1 MVKASVL
8 YICSIYNP
16 FEIKQTSLSGRP
28 TTLELK
34 KFQDFLNSMGLIL
47 NSIQGQSFNYYSM
60 PEKGSRKKFYVI
72 NWYKI
77 ST

>member
-8 YICSIYNP
+8 YIYSIYNP
-16 FEIKQTSLSGRP
+16 FEIKQTSLSGLP

-47 NSIQGQSFNYYSM
+47 NSIQGHSTTILCLRKGAGRNSM
-60 PEKGSRKKFYVI
+60 
-72 NWYKI
+72 
-77 ST
+77 